1 MEEQVKILEQKDKLT
16 QYEVDR
22 ANAVYELT
30 LKQIALEES
39 QRNAS
44 KMRLV
49 RDSNGNLTYA
59 FTQDQDATLKAQEEL
74 EQAQNNLFNIDN
86 NEVKSQIDNYYKY
99 QSEAQSALMEAAA
112 AGDEERFNE
121 LKEYYYGEN
130 GIISEIQK
138 RLPDIQN
145 NIKNSFKD
153 ILPDGDIDSLYSYAE
168 TIKISSANLTKFKE
182 DLEASYNNF
191 AEEFSKI
198 NQKDSPLQVAL
209 DKTSSLLET
218 LIDDI
223 NNDSYEKDI
232 SDISNSLKT
241 LIPLLRGNDTEGAV
255 FETFTNMDNNGDFV
269 ETPSMMD
276 SMLNPLKD
284 NLTDNNLSI
293 AGVGKI
299 EKGINLA
306 LKPGSFN
313 NEIITP
319 PNPTTP
325 TLPKNDFEVGNGFT
339 QNITINSSFPGVTR
353 EEEIMGAFNQF
364 GDQAFQLSG
373 VAKR

>member
-59 FTQDQDATLKAQEEL
+59 FTQDQDATSKAQEEL

-99 QSEAQSALMEAAA
+99 QSEAQSALAEAAA
-112 AGDEERFNE
+112 AGDEKRFNE
-121 LKEYYYGEN
+121 LKEYYYGDN

-168 TIKISSANLTKFKE
+168 TVKISSVNLTKFKE
-182 DLEASYNNF
+182 DLETSYNNF
-191 AEEFSKI
+191 AEEFNKI

-218 LIDDI
+218 LVDDI

-232 SDISNSLKT
+232 ADISEALKT
-241 LIPLLRGNDTEGAV
+241 LIPLLGGNTEHTDA
-255 FETFTNMDNNGDFV
+255 ETV
-269 ETPSMMD
+269 LP
-276 SMLNPLKD
+276 P
-284 NLTDNNLSI
+284 TDNNDFFKTTNGIDLMFNLDNLENLSDTLAI
-293 AGVGKI
+293 
-299 EKGINLA
+299 KGLENIKKDIDLTIDPSN
-306 LKPGSFN
+306 FN
-313 NEIITP
+313 NKITIPVNPITP
-319 PNPTTP
+319 IF
-325 TLPKNDFEVGNGFT
+325 PKNDFGVGTDLT
-339 QNITINSSFPGVTR
+339 QNITINSSFPGVTT
-353 EEEIMGAFNQF
+353 EKDIIGAFDELGNQV
-364 GDQAFQLSG
+364 FQFSG
-373 VAKR
+373 IAKR